1 MEIWAFNLRHLAAF
15 AATVRLG
22 SLSAAAQEISLT
34 QPAVTQALAKL
45 ERLIGETMF
54 ERSQGGMIATDAA
67 RLFAL
72 RVEDALRHIASPR
85 VTMAQVRALIE
96 LADAGSYAGAS
107 GATGLSPATLHRAVG
122 DPAIAP
128 RRTLVA

>member
-1 MEIWAFNLRHLAAF
+1 
-15 AATVRLG
+15 
-22 SLSAAAQEISLT
+22 
-34 QPAVTQALAKL
+34 
-45 ERLIGETMF
+45 MF

-96 LADAGSYAGAS
+96 LAAAGSYAGAS
-107 GATGLSPATLHRAVG
+107 AATGLSQPTLHRAVG
-122 DPAIAP
+122 DLAIPLP
-128 RRTLVA
+128 RPLDDRRGKGVPIPPTRRRALP